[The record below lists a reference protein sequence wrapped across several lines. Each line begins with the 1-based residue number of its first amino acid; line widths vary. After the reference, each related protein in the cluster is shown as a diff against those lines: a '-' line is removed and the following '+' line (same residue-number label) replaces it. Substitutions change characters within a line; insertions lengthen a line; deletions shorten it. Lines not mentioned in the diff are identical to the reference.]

1 VTHGLRWLPY
11 VDNIIVMVNGT
22 VVETGTYDDLLSS
35 NGTFSNVLKIHMTEM
50 EIKDGR

>member
-22 VVETGTYDDLLSS
+22 VVETGTYDDLILFIGETDFPSATS
-35 NGTFSNVLKIHMTEM
+35 GL
-50 EIKDGR
+50 